1 MIHQQRKSSSE
12 GISSAMSLIK
22 NILYTIFARDE
33 HVCPWWA
40 CYLFDNPVRKLFHDP
55 YKMLSPYVKQ
65 GFTVIDIGPGMGYFT
80 IPLLKLVGKEGKVI
94 AVDIQEKMLA
104 VLKRRAIK
112 AGVDSHL
119 ITHLSKPDDF
129 GLKEKAD
136 FIVAFWMLHEVTDQ
150 LRFLKGVKKL
160 MKRFARVL
168 IVEPRLHVTKTA
180 FDRTIRM
187 AQESGL
193 EIQAY
198 PTVSLSRAILLMH
211 A

>member
-1 MIHQQRKSSSE
+1 M
-12 GISSAMSLIK
+12 K
-22 NILYTIFARDE
+22 NISDIIFARDE

-55 YKMLSPYVKQ
+55 YKMLSPYVKE

-80 IPLLKLVGKEGKVI
+80 IPLLRLVGKDGRVI

-104 VLKRRAIK
+104 VLRRRAIK
-112 AGVDSHL
+112 AGVDANL
-119 ITHLSKPDDF
+119 ITHLSKPNDF
-129 GLKEKAD
+129 GLKKKAD

-150 LRFLKGVKKL
+150 IRFLKDVKKL
-160 MKRFARVL
+160 MKRTACVL
-168 IVEPRLHVTKTA
+168 IVEPRLHVAKTA

-187 AQESGL
+187 ARQSGFKI
-193 EIQAY
+193 EDY
-198 PTVSLSRAILLMH
+198 PLVSLSRAILLTH

>member
-1 MIHQQRKSSSE
+1 MRV
-12 GISSAMSLIK
+12 MK
-22 NILYTIFARDE
+22 NISNIIFARGE
-33 HVCPWWA
+33 HVCPWWF
-40 CYLFDNPVRKLFHDP
+40 CYAFDNPVRKLFHDP

-80 IPLLKLVGKEGKVI
+80 IPLLKLVGKDGKVI

-104 VLKRRAIK
+104 VLRRRTIK

-136 FIVAFWMLHEVTDQ
+136 FILVFWMLHEVTDQ
-150 LRFLKGVKKL
+150 IRFLKDVKKL
-160 MKRFARVL
+160 MKSTASVL

-180 FDRTIRM
+180 FDRTIKM
-187 AQESGL
+187 AEESGL
-193 EIQAY
+193 KIRAY
-198 PTVSLSRAILLMH
+198 PAISLSQAILLTQQ
-211 A
+211 

>member
-1 MIHQQRKSSSE
+1 M
-12 GISSAMSLIK
+12 K
-22 NILYTIFARDE
+22 NISDIIFARDE

-80 IPLLKLVGKEGKVI
+80 IPLLKLVGKDGKVV

-104 VLKRRAIK
+104 VLRRRAIK
-112 AGVDSHL
+112 AGVDANL
-119 ITHLSKPDDF
+119 ITHLSQPNDF
-129 GLKEKAD
+129 GLKKKAD
-136 FIVAFWMLHEVTDQ
+136 FILVFWMLHEVTDQ
-150 LRFLKGVKKL
+150 IRFLKDVKKL
-160 MKRFARVL
+160 MKRFACVL

-187 AQESGL
+187 ARQSGL
-193 EIQAY
+193 KVDSY
-198 PTVSLSRAILLMH
+198 PPVSLSRAILLTH

>member
-1 MIHQQRKSSSE
+1 M
-12 GISSAMSLIK
+12 K
-22 NILYTIFARDE
+22 NISDIIFARDE

-55 YKMLSPYVKQ
+55 YKMLSPYVKE

-80 IPLLKLVGKEGKVI
+80 IPLLRLVGKDGRVI

-104 VLKRRAIK
+104 VLRRRAIK
-112 AGVDSHL
+112 AGVDANL
-119 ITHLSKPDDF
+119 ITHLSKPNDF
-129 GLKEKAD
+129 GLKKKAD
-136 FIVAFWMLHEVTDQ
+136 FIVAFWMLHEVTDKI
-150 LRFLKGVKKL
+150 RFLKHVKKL

-180 FDRTIRM
+180 FDRTIQL
-187 AQESGL
+187 AEESGL
-193 EIQAY
+193 KIRAY
-198 PTVSLSRAILLMH
+198 PAISLSRAILLTH

>member
-1 MIHQQRKSSSE
+1 MKKIFD
-12 GISSAMSLIK
+12 
-22 NILYTIFARDE
+22 TIFARDE

-55 YKMLSPYVKQ
+55 YEMLSPYVKQ

-80 IPLLKLVGKEGKVI
+80 IPLLKLVGKDGTVI

-104 VLKRRAIK
+104 VLRRRAIK
-112 AGVDSHL
+112 AGVGANLS
-119 ITHLSKPDDF
+119 THLSQPNDF

-136 FIVAFWMLHEVTDQ
+136 FILVFWMLHEVTDQ
-150 LRFLKGVKKL
+150 IKFLKDVKKL
-160 MKRFARVL
+160 MKRTARVL

-180 FDRTIRM
+180 FDRAIQL
-187 AQESGL
+187 AEESGL
-193 EIQAY
+193 KVEFY
-198 PTVSLSRAILLMH
+198 PPVSLSRAILLMH

>member
-1 MIHQQRKSSSE
+1 MRI
-12 GISSAMSLIK
+12 MK
-22 NILYTIFARDE
+22 NIFDTICARGE

-55 YKMLSPYVKQ
+55 YEMLSPYVKP

-80 IPLLKLVGKEGKVI
+80 IPLLKMVGKEGKVI
-94 AVDIQEKMLA
+94 AIDIQEKMLA

-136 FIVAFWMLHEVTDQ
+136 FIMAFWMLHEVTDKIN
-150 LRFLKGVKKL
+150 FLKHVKKL
-160 MKRFARVL
+160 MKRTASVL

-180 FDRTIRM
+180 FDRTIQL
-187 AQESGL
+187 AEESGL
-193 EIQAY
+193 KIRAY
-198 PTVSLSRAILLMH
+198 PAISLSRAILLTH

>member
-1 MIHQQRKSSSE
+1 M
-12 GISSAMSLIK
+12 
-22 NILYTIFARDE
+22 
-33 HVCPWWA
+33 CPWWA

-80 IPLLKLVGKEGKVI
+80 IPLLRLVGKDGRVI

-104 VLKRRAIK
+104 VLRRRAIK
-112 AGVDSHL
+112 AGVDANL
-119 ITHLSKPDDF
+119 ITHLSKPNDF
-129 GLKEKAD
+129 GLKKKAD
-136 FIVAFWMLHEVTDQ
+136 FIVAFWMLHEVTDKI
-150 LRFLKGVKKL
+150 RFLKHVKKL

-180 FDRTIRM
+180 FDRTIQL
-187 AQESGL
+187 AEESGL
-193 EIQAY
+193 KIRAY
-198 PTVSLSRAILLMH
+198 PAISLSRAILLTH

>member
-1 MIHQQRKSSSE
+1 M
-12 GISSAMSLIK
+12 K
-22 NILYTIFARDE
+22 NIFDTIFARDE

-55 YKMLSPYVKQ
+55 YKMLSPYVKE

-80 IPLLKLVGKEGKVI
+80 IPLLRLVGKDGRVI

-104 VLKRRAIK
+104 VLRRRAIK
-112 AGVDSHL
+112 AGVDANL
-119 ITHLSKPDDF
+119 ITHLSKPNDF
-129 GLKEKAD
+129 GLKKKAD

-150 LRFLKGVKKL
+150 IRFLKDVKKL
-160 MKRFARVL
+160 MKRTACVL

-187 AQESGL
+187 ARQSGFK
-193 EIQAY
+193 IDDY
-198 PTVSLSRAILLMH
+198 PPISLSRAILLTH

>member
-1 MIHQQRKSSSE
+1 M
-12 GISSAMSLIK
+12 K
-22 NILYTIFARDE
+22 NIFDTIFARDE

-80 IPLLKLVGKEGKVI
+80 IPLLRLVGKDGRVI

-104 VLKRRAIK
+104 VLRRRAIK
-112 AGVDSHL
+112 AGVDANL
-119 ITHLSKPDDF
+119 ITHLSKPNDF
-129 GLKEKAD
+129 GLKKKAD

-150 LRFLKGVKKL
+150 IRFLKDVKKL
-160 MKRFARVL
+160 MKRFACVL

-187 AQESGL
+187 ARQSGFKI
-193 EIQAY
+193 EDY
-198 PTVSLSRAILLMH
+198 PLVSLSRAILLTH

>member
-1 MIHQQRKSSSE
+1 
-12 GISSAMSLIK
+12 MSLIK

-80 IPLLKLVGKEGKVI
+80 IPLLKLVGKDGKAI

-104 VLKRRAIK
+104 VLRRRAVR
-112 AGVDSHL
+112 AGVDASL
-119 ITHLSKPDDF
+119 ITHLSQPDDF

-136 FIVAFWMLHEVTDQ
+136 FILVFWMLHEVTDQ
-150 LRFLKGVKKL
+150 IKFLKDVKKL
-160 MKRFARVL
+160 MKRFACVL

-180 FDRTIRM
+180 FDHV
-187 AQESGL
+187 
-193 EIQAY
+193 IQLAKD
-198 PTVSLSRAILLMH
+198 S
-211 A
+211 

>member
-1 MIHQQRKSSSE
+1 M
-12 GISSAMSLIK
+12 K
-22 NILYTIFARDE
+22 NIFDTIFARDE

-80 IPLLKLVGKEGKVI
+80 IPLLRLVGKDGRVI

-104 VLKRRAIK
+104 VLRRRAIK
-112 AGVDSHL
+112 AGVDANL
-119 ITHLSKPDDF
+119 ITHLSKPNDF
-129 GLKEKAD
+129 GLKKKAD

-150 LRFLKGVKKL
+150 IRFLKDVKKL
-160 MKRFARVL
+160 MKRTACVL

-187 AQESGL
+187 ARQSGFKI
-193 EIQAY
+193 EDY
-198 PTVSLSRAILLMH
+198 PLVSLSRAILLTH